1 MDGHLDASLFS
12 HVKPLNFNFICFEEA
27 FIVDLSTSSMKLA
40 AAAVF
45 SGRNFP
51 MMVRRILNALCGFLF
66 SSSQVAST
74 NKKEGTGGRKGS
86 FY

>member
-1 MDGHLDASLFS
+1 MDGHLAASLFS

-51 MMVRRILNALCGFLF
+51 MMVRRILDALCGFLF
-66 SSSQVAST
+66 SSSKVAST
-74 NKKEGTGGRKGS
+74 DHDCQNELA
-86 FY
+86 